1 MNIMSVFF
9 PFPQNLEDDVTI
21 DTVPNVK
28 KKHEVNVG
36 MQLFCLGVNIVINI

>member
-1 MNIMSVFF
+1 MFCHVDSQNPNEYYDVGFFF

-21 DTVPNVK
+21 DTIPNVK

-36 MQLFCLGVNIVINI
+36 M